1 MTAMHEEPKES
12 VVSYLSIYMRSYL
25 SIYMRLCST
34 PFDDSQDE
42 SQEMLDLAV
51 PAPRTTMNSSAGA
64 FLVRV
69 FHSCR

>member
-1 MTAMHEEPKES
+1 MTAMHEEPEES
-12 VVSYLSIYMRSYL
+12 VVNYL

-64 FLVRV
+64 FLVKV